1 MTTLRLRGR
10 LASAALALCASGT
23 AFGGLVAGLGVPAA
37 ATDVAAPA
45 APLAAASTSGAGPEI
60 GPEIGDAV
68 SIDPLFLR
76 SSQLPQGARY
86 GTWRTSRIYTGVP
99 RHPKFC
105 LDGALPA
112 PETRYVTYRGKT
124 NVAGEEF
131 VTVAGSDSEAAA
143 LVNALRTQIQGCYQ
157 DWLDADIP
165 AYSSGQRSASWKRY
179 GTAQVEDGMTVIG
192 VFTVPPKGFVK
203 MSHLFAIGRDGNV
216 VVVFHLGVPGGKG
229 KAPVAGFTKAG
240 AQALRQ
246 VF

>member
-45 APLAAASTSGAGPEI
+45 APVAAVTAVPTGG
-60 GPEIGDAV
+60 GEIGDAV
-68 SIDPLFLR
+68 SISPSFLKA
-76 SSQLPQGARY
+76 SQLPQGKRY
-86 GTWRTSRIYTGVP
+86 GTWKTSRSYAGVP
-99 RHPKFC
+99 RHARFC

-112 PETRYVTYRGKT
+112 AETRYKTYRGKT
-124 NVAGEEF
+124 NVAAEEF
-131 VTVAGSDSEAAA
+131 VTVADSAAQAAA
-143 LVNALRTQIQGCYQ
+143 LVDAIRTQVQGCYQ
-157 DWLDADIP
+157 EWLNADIP
-165 AYSSGQRSASWKRY
+165 AYETGRRTAGYKRY

-203 MSHLFAIGRDGNV
+203 MTHLYAIGRDGNV
-216 VVVFHLGVPGGKG
+216 VVLVHLGVPGGKG
-229 KAPVAGFTKAG
+229 KAPVAGFSTAG
-240 AQALRQ
+240 AKALRQ

>member
-45 APLAAASTSGAGPEI
+45 APLVAGSMSTS

-68 SIDPLFLR
+68 SIAPLFLR
-76 SSQLPQGARY
+76 SSQLPQGKRY
-86 GTWRTSRIYTGVP
+86 GTWRNSRIYTGVP
-99 RHPKFC
+99 RHPRFC

-112 PETRYVTYRGKT
+112 AETRYVTYRGKT

-131 VTVAGSDSEAAA
+131 VTVAGSDSEAAE

-157 DWLDADIP
+157 EWLNADIP
-165 AYSSGQRSASWKRY
+165 AYRSGHRTASWTRY
-179 GTAQVEDGMTVIG
+179 GTAQIEDGMTVIG

-203 MSHLFAIGRDGNV
+203 TSHLYAIGRDGNV
-216 VVVFHLGVPGGKG
+216 VVVFHLGVPGGKN
-229 KAPVAGFTKAG
+229 KAPVAGFSKAG

>member
-37 ATDVAAPA
+37 ASDVAAPA
-45 APLAAASTSGAGPEI
+45 APVAAVSAADN

-68 SIDPLFLR
+68 SLDPFFLR
-76 SSQLPQGARY
+76 TSQLPHGTRY
-86 GTWRTSRIYTGVP
+86 GTWKASRIYTGTP
-99 RHPKFC
+99 RNPKFC
-105 LDGALPA
+105 LDDVLPA
-112 PETRYVTYRGKT
+112 AETRYVTYHGKT
-124 NVAGEEF
+124 AVAGEEF
-131 VTVAGSDSEAAA
+131 VTVTGSDSEAQT
-143 LVNALRTQIQGCYQ
+143 LVNSLRTQVQGCYQ
-157 DWLDADIP
+157 EWLNADIP
-165 AYSSGQRSASWKRY
+165 AYSSGQRKASWKRY

-203 MSHLFAIGRDGNV
+203 TAHLFAIGRDGNV

-229 KAPVAGFTKAG
+229 NAPVAGFTKAG
-240 AQALRQ
+240 AKALRQ